1 MSDRSTVETL
11 GQGMLFEESGEERAR
26 SHEGTSGSGWIS
38 APMDE
43 QVPPELRITPGLP
56 WGERLAALRRRHR
69 IRGERAR
76 AFYAESRNPER
87 GLPVAGNAAAWAF
100 VKRLL
105 RTRKGMFAL
114 TVATNLAA
122 AVAGLIVPRLLGDL
136 VDQVTG
142 GAAGIAQVD
151 PLIGGV
157 IVVVVVQT
165 VLVFAGRRTSAV
177 LGYDLLAAAREEIV
191 ATVLRLPLG
200 KVEAASSGDLL
211 TRITSDV
218 SKMSQSVRWAFPQLV
233 MSSVLVVA
241 SLVALV
247 LNSPFLALTMVGSL
261 IVLWFATRH
270 YLQHAGAGYITESGT
285 YSQINSTTTE
295 TVEGARTV
303 EALGLGERR
312 IAIGDAD
319 VALSSQAERYTMTLR
334 NLFFIFLD
342 VSYQLPLVGVV
353 LLGTWGYSEGWVTLG
368 QITTAAIYVQGLVEP
383 MDRLIQVFDTLQ
395 VGLAATT
402 RLLGVA
408 EVPEDRAA
416 GSERPDGTEVVGTDL
431 RFAYRPGVDVL
442 HGIDLDLRP
451 GERLAIVGPSGSGK
465 STLGRLLAGI
475 NGPRTG
481 EVDIGGVDVMALPL
495 DLLRTEVALVTQEHH
510 VFVGTVRDNIVLA
523 RDRELEGEAVD
534 AAVRDAL
541 RAVDAL
547 DWVERLPQGLD
558 TMLGHGRVHLT
569 PAQAQQVALARL
581 MVADPHTLVLDE
593 ATSLIDPRT
602 ARHLE
607 GSMAALLEDRT
618 VIAIAHRLHTAHD
631 ADRIAV
637 VIDGRIAELG
647 SHDELI
653 AKDGE
658 YARLWRTWRA

>member
-1 MSDRSTVETL
+1 MTPESTTSSQPLVDPRSPLVEPVETT
-11 GQGMLFEESGEERAR
+11 ATR
-26 SHEGTSGSGWIS
+26 SADTWAATDPAPGLPEGLK
-38 APMDE
+38 
-43 QVPPELRITPGLP
+43 VRPGLP
-56 WGERLAALRRRHR
+56 WSERLAALRRRHR
-69 IRGERAR
+69 LRGERAR
-76 AFYAESRNPER
+76 AFYDQSRNPER
-87 GLPVAGNAAAWAF
+87 GLPVAGNAAAWTF

-105 RTRKGMFAL
+105 GARKVML
-114 TVATNLAA
+114 TVAVVTNLAA
-122 AVAGLIVPRLLGDL
+122 AMAGLIVPRLLGEL
-136 VDQVTG
+136 IDQVTG
-142 GAAGIAQVD
+142 GAAQIASVD
-151 PLIGGV
+151 SIIVGV
-157 IVVVVVQT
+157 IVVVLVQSA
-165 VLVFAGRRTSAV
+165 LVFAARRASAV

-191 ATVLRLPLG
+191 DTVLRLPLG
-200 KVEAASSGDLL
+200 RVESASSGDLL

-233 MSSVLVVA
+233 MSLVLVVA

-247 LNSPFLALTMVGSL
+247 FNSPFLALTVIGSL
-261 IVLWFATRH
+261 VVLWFATRH
-270 YLQHAGAGYITESGT
+270 YLKYAGAGYITESGT
-285 YSQINSTTTE
+285 YSQINSTMTE

-303 EALGLGERR
+303 EALHLGPRR
-312 IAIGDAD
+312 IAIGDDDIAE
-319 VALSSQAERYTMTLR
+319 SNQAERYTMTLR

-353 LLGTWGYSEGWVTLG
+353 LLGTVGYTQGWVTLG

-408 EVPEDRAA
+408 EVPEDRTA
-416 GSERPDGTEVVGTDL
+416 GEDLPEGTDVVGTDL
-431 RFAYRPGVDVL
+431 RFAYRPGTDVL
-442 HGIDLDLRP
+442 HGINLKLRP

-481 EVDIGGVDVMALPL
+481 EVDIGGVDVMELPL
-495 DLLRTEVALVTQEHH
+495 DVLRTEVALVTQEHH
-510 VFVGTVRDNIVLA
+510 VFVGSVRDNIVLA
-523 RDRELEGEAVD
+523 RDRQLTGDEVDTAVI
-534 AAVRDAL
+534 DAL

-607 GSMAALLEDRT
+607 GSMAALLADRT

-637 VIDGRIAELG
+637 LIEGRIAELG
-647 SHDELI
+647 SHTELL
-653 AKDGE
+653 AKNGE
-658 YARLWRTWRA
+658 YARLWRTWRS